1 MKREHMVTVLSRRIG
16 FKLIVVV
23 GLTTIITIGVFSYFN
38 IRSQRENLLAEVERH
53 AMQLSETVRNG
64 TRYDMLLNQRER
76 IHIII
81 NDIGSDPAIN
91 EVRVLNKEGEIIYS
105 SRKESIG
112 RMVDKQAES
121 CYGCHAADKP
131 LERLS
136 ISERTRI
143 FRIHPDSARVFGVIN
158 PIYTERSCWDAS
170 CHAHSSQQQV
180 LGVLDV
186 TISLA
191 DVDERIQAS
200 AIQIGVF
207 ALSAIIAASLIIA
220 YFVNRW
226 VSKPVGVL
234 LDATKQVGSGN
245 LSYTVPDLGKDD
257 IGFLAQSFNTMT
269 MKLSEA
275 RLQLFQSDKMA
286 SLGRLAAGI
295 AHEINNPL
303 TGVLTYASFLL
314 KRSQNNPELHDDL
327 KIIVRETIRSR
338 EIVKSLL
345 DFARQSIPKKSLSNI
360 NEIIDR
366 SVAVVEH
373 QLAIK
378 GLKVV
383 RSIDP
388 HVPKIT
394 LDPNQMQQ
402 VFVNLLVNAADA
414 IEDST
419 GTVTIA
425 SGILRLPPQGIVH
438 IKAARCPSGHDLITT
453 EFKIEGIP
461 SIRVKARSNGDE
473 GFIMLDPIYGLNR
486 HRYKFEVREDKQLD
500 VVCPECN
507 VSLVMEEGKCPVCG
521 SNLFSFSIPAQG
533 DVEFCINTKC
543 GWQRWATVDSV
554 GKKVYVEVCVADTGV
569 GIPKEDLSR
578 IFEPFFTTKGQKGTG
593 LGLAVIWGII
603 DNHNGTISVESELGS
618 GTTFRIRLPIS

>member
-1 MKREHMVTVLSRRIG
+1 MVTKLSRRIG

-23 GLTTIITIGVFSYFN
+23 GLTMIITIGVYSYFN
-38 IRSQRENLLAEVERH
+38 TRSQRENLLAEVERH
-53 AMQLSETVRNG
+53 AMQLSETVKNG
-64 TRYDMLLNQRER
+64 TRYDMLFNQRER

-105 SRKESIG
+105 SRAESIG

-158 PIYTERSCWDAS
+158 PIYSERSCWDAP
-170 CHAHSSQQQV
+170 CHAHSKQQQV

-191 DVDERIQAS
+191 DVDERIRASTFQVGIFAVS
-200 AIQIGVF
+200 AI
-207 ALSAIIAASLIIA
+207 LAASLIIA
-220 YFVNRW
+220 FFVNQW

-245 LSYTVPDLGKDD
+245 LSYTVPDLGKGS
-257 IGFLAQSFNTMT
+257 IGLLAQSFNTMT

-314 KRSQNNPELHDDL
+314 KRSQNNPELHEDL

-345 DFARQSIPKKSLSNI
+345 DFARQSIPKKSQSDI

-383 RSIDP
+383 RKIDP
-388 HVPKIT
+388 HIPKIT

-414 IEDST
+414 IEDNT
-419 GTVTIA
+419 GAVTIA

-453 EFKIEGIP
+453 EYKIEGIP
-461 SIRVKARSNGDE
+461 AIRVKARSNGDE

-486 HRYKFEVREDKQLD
+486 HRYEFEVLEGKQLD

-507 VSLVMEEGKCPVCG
+507 VSLMMEEGRCPVCG

-533 DVEFCINTKC
+533 DVEFCIKPKC
-543 GWQRWATVDSV
+543 AWQRWATVDSV
-554 GKKVYVEVCVADTGV
+554 GKKVYAEVCVADTGV

-603 DNHNGTISVESELGS
+603 DNHNGTISVESEVGS

>member
-1 MKREHMVTVLSRRIG
+1 MAAQLSRRIG

-23 GLTTIITIGVFSYFN
+23 GLTMIITIGVYSYFN

-53 AMQLSETVRNG
+53 AMQLSETVKNG

-81 NDIGSDPAIN
+81 NDIGSDPAIT

-105 SRKESIG
+105 SRAESIG

-158 PIYTERSCWDAS
+158 PIYTERSCWDAA
-170 CHAHSSQQQV
+170 CHAHSRQQQV

-186 TISLA
+186 TISLS
-191 DVDERIQAS
+191 DVDERIRAS
-200 AIQIGVF
+200 AFQVGIF
-207 ALSAIIAASLIIA
+207 AVSAILAASLIIA
-220 YFVNRW
+220 FFVNQW

-245 LSYTVPDLGKDD
+245 LSYTVPDLGKGS
-257 IGFLAQSFNTMT
+257 IGMLAHSFNTMT

-286 SLGRLAAGI
+286 SLGRLAAGV

-303 TGVLTYASFLL
+303 TGVLTYGSFLL
-314 KRSQNNPELHDDL
+314 KRTQNNPELHDDL

-345 DFARQSIPKKSLSNI
+345 DFARQSIPKKSLSDI

-378 GLKVV
+378 GLKIV
-383 RSIDP
+383 RNSDP
-388 HVPKIT
+388 LVPKIT

-419 GTVTIA
+419 GTVTIG
-425 SGILRLPPQGIVH
+425 SGILRLSPQGIVH
-438 IKAARCPSGHDLITT
+438 IKSARCPSGHDLITT
-453 EFKIEGIP
+453 AFKIEGIP
-461 SIRVKARSNGDE
+461 SIRVKARCDGDE
-473 GFIMLDPIYGLNR
+473 GFIMLDPIYGRNR
-486 HRYKFEVREDKQLD
+486 HHFDFEVRDEDKIEI
-500 VVCPECN
+500 VCPECDI
-507 VSLVMEEGKCPVCG
+507 SLIAEQGNCPVCG
-521 SNLFSFSIPAQG
+521 SRVFSFSIQTQG
-533 DVEFCINTKC
+533 DVEFCIRKEC
-543 GWQRWATVDSV
+543 GWQRWATVDSF
-554 GKKVYVEVCVADTGV
+554 GKQEYVEVRVADTGV
-569 GIPKEDLSR
+569 GIPKEDLPR

-603 DNHNGTISVESELGS
+603 DNHNGTISVESEIGS
-618 GTTFRIRLPIS
+618 GTTFRIRLPLP

>member
-1 MKREHMVTVLSRRIG
+1 M
-16 FKLIVVV
+16 
-23 GLTTIITIGVFSYFN
+23 IITIGVYSYFN
-38 IRSQRENLLAEVERH
+38 TRSQRENLLAEVERH
-53 AMQLSETVRNG
+53 AMQLSETVKNG
-64 TRYDMLLNQRER
+64 TRYDMLFNQRER

-105 SRKESIG
+105 SRAESIG

-158 PIYTERSCWDAS
+158 PIYSERSCWDAP
-170 CHAHSSQQQV
+170 CHAHSKQQQV

-191 DVDERIQAS
+191 DVDERIRASTFQVGIFAVS
-200 AIQIGVF
+200 AI
-207 ALSAIIAASLIIA
+207 LAASLIIA
-220 YFVNRW
+220 FFVNQW

-245 LSYTVPDLGKDD
+245 LSYTVPDLGKGS
-257 IGFLAQSFNTMT
+257 IGLLAQSFNTMT

-314 KRSQNNPELHDDL
+314 KRSQNNPELHEDL

-345 DFARQSIPKKSLSNI
+345 DFARQSIPKKSQSDI

-383 RSIDP
+383 RKIDP
-388 HVPKIT
+388 HIPKIT

-414 IEDST
+414 IEDNT
-419 GTVTIA
+419 GAVTIA

-453 EFKIEGIP
+453 EYKIEGIP
-461 SIRVKARSNGDE
+461 AIRVKARSNGDE

-486 HRYKFEVREDKQLD
+486 HRYEFEVLEGKQLD

-507 VSLVMEEGKCPVCG
+507 VSLMMEEGRCPVCG

-533 DVEFCINTKC
+533 DVEFCIKPKC
-543 GWQRWATVDSV
+543 AWQRWATVDSV
-554 GKKVYVEVCVADTGV
+554 GKKVYAEVCVADTGV

-603 DNHNGTISVESELGS
+603 DNHNGTISVESEVGS

>member
-1 MKREHMVTVLSRRIG
+1 MVTQLSRKIG

-23 GLTTIITIGVFSYFN
+23 GLTTIVTIGVYSYFN
-38 IRSQRENLLAEVERH
+38 IRSQRENLLAEVGRH

-105 SRKESIG
+105 SHTKSIG

-143 FRIHPDSARVFGVIN
+143 FRIHPDSARIFGVIN
-158 PIYTERSCWDAS
+158 PIYTERSCWDAA
-170 CHAHSSQQQV
+170 CHAHSRQQQV

-191 DVDERIQAS
+191 DVDERIRESAFQVGIFAVS
-200 AIQIGVF
+200 AIV
-207 ALSAIIAASLIIA
+207 AASLIIA
-220 YFVNRW
+220 FFVNRW

-257 IGFLAQSFNTMT
+257 IGLLAQSFNTMT

-303 TGVLTYASFLL
+303 TGVLTYGSFLL
-314 KRSQNNPELHDDL
+314 KRTQNNPELHEDL

-345 DFARQSIPKKSLSNI
+345 DFARQSIPKKSLSDI
-360 NEIIDR
+360 GEIIDR

-378 GLKVV
+378 GLKIV
-383 RSIDP
+383 RELDP
-388 HVPKIT
+388 LIPKIT

-414 IEDST
+414 IEDKA

-425 SGILRLPPQGIVH
+425 SGLLRLPPQGIVH
-438 IKAARCPSGHDLITT
+438 IKSACCPNGHDLITT
-453 EFKIEGIP
+453 AFKIEGIP
-461 SIRVKARSNGDE
+461 SIRVKARRNGDE
-473 GFIMLDPIYGLNR
+473 GFIMLDPIYGRNR
-486 HRYKFEVREDKQLD
+486 HHFEFEVLD
-500 VVCPECN
+500 EETYEIICPECDI
-507 VSLVMEEGKCPVCG
+507 SLVADQRKCAVCG
-521 SNLFSFSIPAQG
+521 SRLFSFSIPTQG
-533 DVEFCINTKC
+533 DVEFCVRKEC
-543 GWQRWATVDSV
+543 GWQQWAAVDLA

-569 GIPKEDLSR
+569 GIPKEDLPR

-603 DNHNGTISVESELGS
+603 DNHNGTISVESEVGS
-618 GTTFRIRLPIS
+618 GTTFRIRLPLPLEAVI

>member
-1 MKREHMVTVLSRRIG
+1 MVTKLSRRIG

-23 GLTTIITIGVFSYFN
+23 GLTMIITIGVYSYFN
-38 IRSQRENLLAEVERH
+38 TRSQRENLLAEVERH
-53 AMQLSETVRNG
+53 AMQLSETVKNG
-64 TRYDMLLNQRER
+64 TRYDMLFNQRER

-105 SRKESIG
+105 SRAESIG

-158 PIYTERSCWDAS
+158 PIYSERSCWDAP
-170 CHAHSSQQQV
+170 CHAHSKQQQV

-191 DVDERIQAS
+191 DVDERIRASTFQVGIFAVS
-200 AIQIGVF
+200 AI
-207 ALSAIIAASLIIA
+207 LAASLIIA
-220 YFVNRW
+220 FFVNQW

-245 LSYTVPDLGKDD
+245 LSYTVPDLGKGS
-257 IGFLAQSFNTMT
+257 IGLLAQSFNTMT

-314 KRSQNNPELHDDL
+314 KRSQNNPELHEDL

-345 DFARQSIPKKSLSNI
+345 DFARQSIPKKSQSDI

-383 RSIDP
+383 RKIDP
-388 HVPKIT
+388 HIPKIT

-414 IEDST
+414 IEDNT
-419 GTVTIA
+419 GAVTIA

-453 EFKIEGIP
+453 EYKIEGMP
-461 SIRVKARSNGDE
+461 AIRVKARSNGDE

-486 HRYKFEVREDKQLD
+486 HRYEFEVLEGKQLD

-507 VSLVMEEGKCPVCG
+507 VSLMMEEGRCPVCG

-533 DVEFCINTKC
+533 DVEFCIKPKC
-543 GWQRWATVDSV
+543 AWQRWATVDSV
-554 GKKVYVEVCVADTGV
+554 GKKVYAEVCVADTGV

-603 DNHNGTISVESELGS
+603 DNHNGTISVESEVGS